1 MRFSHRSVL
10 LAAAACVFAQTASAE
25 PITLDEAVARAL
37 DTAPENA
44 ASEAAIEAAQA
55 AREQAAVRPNP
66 TVTVEGENFVGT
78 GPYNVLGQA
87 ELTATYNQI
96 IERGGKREARIGLAE
111 REIAVS
117 EAAAEVTRL
126 EVAAAVQRAFIDVLI
141 ADAVLDIARSR
152 VAVEME
158 MRSEAIRRVRGYKD
172 PLFVETRANA
182 RVSAAQ
188 LQVEQA
194 VARREAA
201 LALLASF
208 WGGSPVGLEPQG
220 QVLALGAVPTGLAEA
235 DVVLAEAEADRA
247 RSAVVVEQ
255 TRRTPD
261 YQVGGGLRFL
271 RGTNDLAAVASVTIP
286 LGRFDRN
293 QGNIARAQA
302 EGRRV
307 EALAEATRIARA
319 RELADLVA
327 RAEASRRH
335 ASRLVSEVFPQT
347 ERTLVQ
353 VREGYARGGFAF
365 RDVQDAADA
374 ILAVQDQWLEAITEY
389 RDLLTRIDR
398 LTGRFDASQPAETLP

>member
-1 MRFSHRSVL
+1 MTFPHRSVL
-10 LAAAACVFAQTASAE
+10 LAAAACAFAQTASAE

-37 DTAPENA
+37 GTAPENA
-44 ASEAAIEAAQA
+44 ASDAAIEAAQA

-87 ELTATYNQI
+87 ELTATYNQT

-111 REIAVS
+111 RDIAVS

-141 ADAVLDIARSR
+141 ADAVLDIARAR

-220 QVLALGAVPTGLAEA
+220 QVLALGAVPAGLAEA
-235 DVVLAEAEADRA
+235 DVMLAEAEADRA

-271 RGTNDLAAVASVTIP
+271 RGTNDLAAVANVTIP

-307 EALAEATRIARA
+307 EALAEAARIARA

-327 RAEASRRH
+327 RAEAAQRH

-398 LTGRFDASQPAETLP
+398 LTGRFAASQPAETLP

>member
-1 MRFSHRSVL
+1 MTFTLRNVL
-10 LAAAACVFAQTASAE
+10 LAAAACACAQGASAE

-37 DTAPENA
+37 DTAPENI
-44 ASEAAIEAAQA
+44 ASEAAIEAARA
-55 AREQAAVRPNP
+55 ARTQAAVRPHP
-66 TVTVEGENFVGT
+66 RVTVEGENLVGT
-78 GPYNVLGQA
+78 GLYNVLGQA
-87 ELTATYNQI
+87 ELTATYNQT

-111 REIAVS
+111 RDIAVN
-117 EAAAEVTRL
+117 EAMAEVIRL

-141 ADAVLDIARSR
+141 ADAVLEIARSR

-158 MRSEAIRRVRGYKD
+158 MRSEALRRVRGYKD

-188 LQVEQA
+188 LRVEQA
-194 VARREAA
+194 VSRREAA
-201 LALLASF
+201 VAFLASF
-208 WGGSPVGLEPQG
+208 WGGSPVDLEPQG
-220 QVLALGAVPTGLAEA
+220 QVLALGTIPVGLADA
-235 DVVLAEAEADRA
+235 DIALAEAEADRA

-261 YQVGGGLRFL
+261 HEIGGGLRFL
-271 RGTNDLAAVASVTIP
+271 RGTNDVAAVARITIP

-302 EGRRV
+302 EARRV
-307 EALAEATRIARA
+307 EAIAEVARLSRM
-319 RELADLVA
+319 RELANLSL
-327 RAEASRRH
+327 RAEAARRH
-335 ASRLVSEVFPQT
+335 AGRLGSEVFPQT

-353 VREGYARGGFAF
+353 VREGYARGGFNF

-389 RDLLTRIDR
+389 RDLITRIDR
-398 LTGRFDASQPAETLP
+398 LTGRFDASQPTETLP